1 MALPPRT
8 RFEAPRGDF
17 LALPRASLAVLGKAV
32 LQLLGEMT
40 FQAKLVQTLKLEG
53 IRSIVKSC
61 QISHWIKDPPR
72 MCGISS
78 MNFVKYQDLKLEHL
92 TALASLGALL
102 SWPGTNKGHVEVE

>member
-1 MALPPRT
+1 
-8 RFEAPRGDF
+8 
-17 LALPRASLAVLGKAV
+17 
-32 LQLLGEMT
+32 
-40 FQAKLVQTLKLEG
+40 
-53 IRSIVKSC
+53 
-61 QISHWIKDPPR
+61 